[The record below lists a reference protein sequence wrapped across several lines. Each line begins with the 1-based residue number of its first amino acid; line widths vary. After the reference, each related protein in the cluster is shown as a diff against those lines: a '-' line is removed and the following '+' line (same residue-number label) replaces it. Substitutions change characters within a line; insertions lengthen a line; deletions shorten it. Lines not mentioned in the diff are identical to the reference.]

1 MGRKWCLFER
11 SADGCAGV
19 KLAFGVD
26 GDGDGDGAG
35 HSFLRVRVSKHRRAG
50 FVRNFGLHVS
60 LSSWLEY
67 LLGQE
72 SF

>member
-1 MGRKWCLFER
+1 
-11 SADGCAGV
+11 
-19 KLAFGVD
+19 
-26 GDGDGDGAG
+26 
-35 HSFLRVRVSKHRRAG
+35 VRVSKHRRAG